1 MNPHI
6 LTTIF
11 NMSVEASVLVCV
23 ICIFRFIF
31 RKAPKWITCALWGIA
46 GLKLVIPFS
55 LDSIVGILPSK
66 SAVELNSDGT
76 SLSFSSEGVQHIVD
90 RVITHTATDIVRGT
104 NISSEQFF
112 VNFMCKIWTVGFII
126 MVLYAIVSYVRIFI
140 KVGESI
146 KSDKV
151 YICDKI
157 DTPFILGFFKP
168 KIYVPSG
175 IDSGSLGAILAHETA
190 HIRRMDHWW
199 KPIGYLILSVYW
211 FNPLVWVAYILLCRD
226 IEFAC
231 DEKVIANMSAEDIA
245 DYSQALL
252 NVSKSVRMVTACPVA
267 FGETGV
273 KQRIKSA
280 LNYKKPS
287 FWIIIAAV
295 IAAVSLTLVFATN
308 HKENIEPDVPKADES
323 IVYLDEESELEY
335 GYYHCYYS
343 SDLTGSKGIAEK
355 NAKGD
360 ISVLIKPEYDSVR
373 VVSQNRFIVEKLKNG
388 KTYSAMLD
396 LNGNAVVPEFAGDI
410 RWIGGTEGKPIY
422 YVDASGNKGTCYFIE
437 GNGRRISEEN
447 FTNANST
454 PYGLF
459 FGINQSGYSF
469 FDENGKLIKKAS
481 VGEKAVFKILDL
493 GLSLVINCNEDCFG
507 LEYGVLNKSGKMII
521 PCEYSRIVVYPGKKR
536 IVARKGEDSGLEP
549 TDVADIFDLSGNK
562 LTNGEYSNISL
573 YENSYNGIA
582 AIMHDDFSVSI
593 VVIDENGKKV
603 SKYYDYDQLAS
614 VMDEYAITEF
624 SQEAA
629 EETTNAAVTV
639 NDGYTKPSKGTKSTT
654 KVQGRLSQEEYVI
667 DSVTADYD
675 NDGVKETIQVLSG
688 PTSGIYTF
696 TVKVIDGKNEYS
708 EVFMPENQ
716 QDFDNI
722 RLTEKGGNVYFN
734 ADDGGKTETYQ
745 VTVNHNVV
753 SLRNGS
759 EEMPYW
765 GGKIKYYVTDNSGRE
780 IEISNDD
787 SLEIYGLMKNP
798 KTHESA
804 GDFKGN
810 IKMRFDNHDMMYD
823 PDSGKILY
831 SYGRFEYT
839 FSEQNRQAIN
849 KILAKY
855 TDI

>member
-11 NMSVEASVLVCV
+11 NMSVEASILICV

-31 RKAPKWITCALWGIA
+31 KKAPKWITCALWGIA

-55 LDSIVGILPSK
+55 VDSIVGILPSR

-90 RVITHTATDIVRGT
+90 RVITPAAADIVRET

-126 MVLYAIVSYVRIFI
+126 MVLYAIVSYIRIFI

-175 IDSGSLGAILAHETA
+175 IDGSSFGAILAHETA

-199 KPIGYLILSVYW
+199 KPVGYLILSVYW
-211 FNPLVWVAYILLCRD
+211 FNPLVWAAYILLCRD

-308 HKENIEPDVPKADES
+308 HKKNVEPDVPKADES
-323 IVYLDEESELEY
+323 TVYIDEESELEY
-335 GYYHCYYS
+335 GYYHCYYY
-343 SDLTGSKGIAEK
+343 SDLTGSKGIAKK

-360 ISVLIKPEYDSVR
+360 ISVLIMPEYDSVR

-422 YVDASGNKGTCYFIE
+422 CVDASGNKGTCRFID
-437 GNGRRISEEN
+437 GSGSRISEEN
-447 FTNANST
+447 FTNANNT

-459 FGINQSGYSF
+459 FGINESGYSF
-469 FDENGKLIKKAS
+469 FDENSKLIKKAS
-481 VGEKAVFKILDL
+481 VGEKAVFKIFDL
-493 GLSLVINCNEDCFG
+493 GLSLVINCNGDCFG

-521 PCEYSRIVVYPGKKR
+521 PCEYSRIVVYPDKKR

-593 VVIDENGKKV
+593 VVIDVNGKKV
-603 SKYYDYDQLAS
+603 SKYYDYDQLAK

-624 SQEAA
+624 PQEAA
-629 EETTNAAVTV
+629 EESTTAAAVII
-639 NDGYTKPSKGTKSTT
+639 DDSYTKPSKETKSTI
-654 KVQGRLSQEEYVI
+654 KVQSLPSQKEYVI
-667 DSVTADYD
+667 DSVTVDYD
-675 NDGVKETIQVLSG
+675 DDGVKETIQVLPG
-688 PTSGIYTF
+688 PTSGILSF
-696 TVKVIDGKNEYS
+696 TVKIIDGKS
-708 EVFMPENQ
+708 EEVEDFRPENQ
-716 QDFDNI
+716 AEFNNI
-722 RLTEKGGNVYFN
+722 RLELSGNKVYLVYDIGGSTEK
-734 ADDGGKTETYQ
+734 YQ
-745 VTVNHNVV
+745 VMLNHNVIV
-753 SLRNGS
+753 LKNG
-759 EEMPYW
+759 EKEMPYLTE
-765 GGKIKYYVTDNSGRE
+765 KIKFYLTDKSGKE
-780 IEISNDD
+780 TEISDSD
-787 SLEIYGLMKNP
+787 SLDIYYLLKRQKAVENNN
-798 KTHESA
+798 E
-804 GDFKGN
+804 KGN
-810 IKMRFDNHDMMYD
+810 IKMRFGGKDYFYNS
-823 PDSGKILY
+823 DSGYFSSDSSTFALI
-831 SYGRFEYT
+831 
-839 FSEQNRQAIN
+839 FSENDKALLN
-849 KILAKY
+849 KILAEY